1 MNLLLC
7 YFSATGNTAK
17 VAGVIG
23 DAFRQMGVRV
33 EEKDIT
39 PQSDR
44 SQVERAVSAY
54 MDSHDRAAA
63 LYIHRLSVTRSE
75 PELFLCRGL

>member
-7 YFSATGNTAK
+7 YFSATGNTGK

-23 DAFRQMGVRV
+23 DAFRQMGVGV

-44 SQVERAVSAY
+44 SQAI
-54 MDSHDRAAA
+54 D
-63 LYIHRLSVTRSE
+63 L
-75 PELFLCRGL
+75 